1 MQGDPLFLAL
11 LEKRLSGYRDSVRPG
26 FSPKRYIA
34 NLGNSLQGD
43 TWKRLTAAGSI
54 KDPTLQIYDPK
65 LAKGN
70 GSSGMNALFPGKPQP
85 YTTMSLPPLSPSSSM
100 FDSSF
105 HFYKNGMSTGAASMI
120 TLNSESEEYAPSS
133 RALSPTESLNDRLSE
148 VEILPQRKDQYKR
161 LNAKQKEDLLS
172 ELLLEKTLNSDITDL
187 VGWVTNNLTQGG
199 GVEQDPASTLT
210 FPKSKAKHRGGLKS
224 GTLTSIP
231 RLPPIQSAGVRP
243 TTPAELSDNGT
254 YQKELPI
261 IAADKQNID
270 HSDKG
275 GESNDILDSDAIHL
289 DFTSMDESSFLAD
302 GRGSKG
308 KQYRPMLVE
317 FVHSLQGVY
326 KKYALAM
333 WNHFVFEY
341 HKPVTPLHGSSFG
354 IFRSAKRLR
363 QLPAVT
369 TTEQPILLTKSKI
382 NCPGCFP

>member
-70 GSSGMNALFPGKPQP
+70 GSSGMNGKPQP

-199 GVEQDPASTLT
+199 GVEPDPASTLT

-243 TTPAELSDNGT
+243 TTPAELSDNRT

-289 DFTSMDESSFLAD
+289 DFTSMDESSLLSD
-302 GRGSKG
+302 GRGSRG

-326 KKYALAM
+326 KNM
-333 WNHFVFEY
+333 
-341 HKPVTPLHGSSFG
+341 PRPCGT
-354 IFRSAKRLR
+354 
-363 QLPAVT
+363 
-369 TTEQPILLTKSKI
+369 I
-382 NCPGCFP
+382 NFCL